1 MRKINLIRLVLFIS
15 VFGLIAGCNPTR
27 RLPEGQALLVRQQV
41 KIIDRPA
48 DLGLS
53 DDDIKEV
60 LKQKTNRRVLGMRF
74 NLGVYNLVNPD
85 RQAEASFRKSIR
97 KKRKLARKQ
106 RKGKELTIKQE
117 KDILADTLTW
127 RDWLSGTVGEAP
139 VAFDSLKA
147 EKSADQL
154 KILFSKNGYFRT
166 DVDYEVNYK
175 ANGRKVKPII
185 YFVKPHIP
193 YHIDTLIYSS
203 DDYLL
208 EAKTDFFRNNS
219 TLKIRQRFDVESMD
233 VEREAITSY
242 LNNRGYYTF
251 TKDYI
256 TYKVDSSYNNH
267 GVKVELFINAPK
279 TTSTVDSTGRR
290 AHTKYTIGDIY
301 FHIDYDPID
310 KDYEP
315 TDTLYSG
322 GVYYLS
328 RGPLSIRPDLL
339 RYLLD
344 FQKGDL
350 YQKDRVEATYKK
362 LVDLSI
368 IRSVTMNMQVSDSL
382 SNVLNCE
389 VFIAQNKEKYISAE
403 SGVTHRD
410 GLFGIKGSL
419 VFSNRNV
426 FLGGETG
433 QVRINGAIEAQQP
446 LTLTQGE
453 DLTTQDITDN
463 LRFNTFEIGPELVM
477 NFHKFIPFPRDW
489 FRKSNDTRSSLTAG
503 FNYQN
508 RPDYERQL
516 YQFRYGMSFIENP
529 EKGSKISVDIWELST
544 VKIKKSPGFSDLL
557 NRLDDTFLSTSYQDH
572 LISLFRAV
580 WNVNTQKPQQQK
592 SYFYNR
598 IGTEFAGYGIR
609 WFFEKTDQKVDDLGS
624 YRIGDIRFAQFVR
637 IEEDFRYFRRV
648 GVKNATAFRLHA
660 GSGIT
665 GENLNVL
672 PFEKSFYGG
681 GANGIRAWRPRTL
694 GPGSYRDTTALVTYN
709 NLGDL
714 LLEASAEY
722 RFDLTSTLE
731 GAFFLDVGNLWLMN
745 EDEFRPG
752 AGFNSKRALGE
763 LAFSGGIGFRFDFDF
778 FLVRLDIATQ
788 LKDPAKIP
796 GERWLWEPKTEY
808 GDFVRSVTGDVNYRF
823 RPQVGINFG
832 IGYPF

>member
-1 MRKINLIRLVLFIS
+1 MSKFNFIRVLLITF

-27 RLPEGQALLVRQQV
+27 RLPDGEALLVRQQV
-41 KIIDRPA
+41 KIQDRPA
-48 DLGLS
+48 DLDLS
-53 DDDIKEV
+53 DDDIKAV

-74 NLGVYNLVNPD
+74 NLGVYNLVNPN
-85 RQAEASFRKSIR
+85 RQLSASRRKSER
-97 KKRKLARKQ
+97 KKRKLKRKED
-106 RKGKELTIKQE
+106 RGKELTIKEE
-117 KDILADTLTW
+117 KDILSDTLTW

-139 VAFDSLKA
+139 VVFDSLKA

-154 KILFSKNGYFRT
+154 KILFSKNGFFRT
-166 DVDYEVNYK
+166 DVSYEVNYK
-175 ANGRKVKPII
+175 ANGRKVKPIV
-185 YFVKPHIP
+185 YYVKPDLA
-193 YHIDTLIYSS
+193 YYIDTLIYLSEDPTISS
-203 DDYLL
+203 KSDFLL
-208 EAKTDFFRNNS
+208 TNS
-219 TLKIRQRFDVESMD
+219 TLHVGDRFDVQSMD
-233 VEREAITSY
+233 LERESITSY

-256 TYKVDSSYNNH
+256 TYKVDSSYNKH
-267 GVKVELFINAPK
+267 GVKVDLIINPPQTAA
-279 TTSTVDSTGRR
+279 SADSLGRK
-290 AHTKYTIGDIY
+290 AHKRYFIGDIY
-301 FHIDYDPID
+301 FHIDYNPID

-328 RGPLSIRPDLL
+328 RGPISIRPDLL

-362 LVDLSI
+362 MVDLPI
-368 IRSVTMNMQVSDSL
+368 IRSVTMNMKESDSL
-382 SNVLNCE
+382 SNVLDCE
-389 VFIAQNKEKYISAE
+389 VFLNQNKQKYLSAE

-419 VFSNRNV
+419 VYSNRNV
-426 FLGGETG
+426 FLGAETG
-433 QVRINGAIEAQQP
+433 QVRINGAVEAQQP

-453 DLTTQDITDN
+453 DLSTSDVADN

-477 NFHKFIPFPRDW
+477 NFHKFIPFPREW
-489 FRKSNDTRSSLTAG
+489 FKKSNDIRSSLTAG

-516 YQFRYGMSFIENP
+516 YQVRYGMSFIENQ
-529 EKGSKISVDIWELST
+529 ENGSRISVDIWELST
-544 VKIKKSPGFSDLL
+544 VKIKKSAAFSDLL

-598 IGTEFAGYGIR
+598 LGSEFAGFGIR
-609 WFFEKTDQKVDDLGS
+609 WLFEQTQQKVDELGS

-637 IEEDFRYFRRV
+637 LEEDFRFYRNV
-648 GVKNATAFRLHA
+648 GEKNSIAIRFHGGA
-660 GSGIT
+660 GIT
-665 GENLNVL
+665 GKNLNVL

-694 GPGSYRDTTALVTYN
+694 GPGSYRDTTALVTFN

-722 RFDLTSTLE
+722 RFDLTTTLE
-731 GAFFLDVGNLWLMN
+731 GAFFLDVGNLWLME
-745 EDEFRPG
+745 EDGNRPG
-752 AGFNSKRALGE
+752 AGFNSTRALGE
-763 LAFSGGIGFRFDFDF
+763 LAFSGGLGFRFDFDF

-796 GERWLWEPKTEY
+796 GERWFWEPKTEY
-808 GDFVRSVTGDVNYRF
+808 GEFVRSVTGNPDYTF